1 MRGLKRNISLKK
13 FKVHLWEDVKLV
25 ADEKKRLGVVNFLE
39 DDKSGEQQF
48 KIHGRAGWFS
58 SSDPEMDMKI
68 FPSNIDKIINNS
80 NSITLFL
87 NNMKFHTV
95 DVKFKNNTVKEK
107 CYDLVCHL
115 IERYKENLVLQGKL
129 RAKYKTGDL
138 SDISPE
144 GFEKLVEELY
154 EILGHKVKHV
164 GRGGDEGI
172 DLFCTNLSTGQ
183 KIVIQCKRYQKN
195 VGTPELR
202 NFIGAITGNRYGA
215 TKGGFVTTSKFTS
228 DALLLA
234 RRSNIDLIDGEH
246 LLELLRT
253 YYSA

>member
-1 MRGLKRNISLKK
+1 LKK

-25 ADEKKRLGVVNFLE
+25 ADERKRLGAISILE
-39 DDKSGEQQF
+39 DVKTNEVEF
-48 KIHGRAGWFS
+48 EIRGRAGWFS
-58 SSDPEMDMKI
+58 SSDPEMTMKI
-68 FPSNIDKIINNS
+68 VPSNIEKIISNANS
-80 NSITLFL
+80 VTLFL
-87 NNMKFHTV
+87 NNMKFHIV
-95 DVKFKNNTVKEK
+95 DVRFKNSTVKEK

-129 RAKYKTGDL
+129 RAKYKMGDL

-144 GFEKLVEELY
+144 GFEKLIEELY

-202 NFIGAITGNRYGA
+202 NFVGAITGNRYGA
-215 TKGGFVTTSKFTS
+215 TRGVFVTTSKFTS

-234 RRSNIDLIDGEH
+234 RRSNIDLIDGER
-246 LLELLRT
+246 LLELLRK
-253 YYSA
+253 YY